1 MLTKKKDNQHP
12 NLLFL
17 LLNIHL
23 RYSAPLPSL
32 TTFLFIW
39 NKCMEIILSGG
50 SVVLSLEIYLFINK
64 RLTMSLTSQQAFM
77 ILM

>member
-1 MLTKKKDNQHP
+1 MLTKKKGNQHP

-50 SVVLSLEIYLFINK
+50 SGSVMLALEL
-64 RLTMSLTSQQAFM
+64 
-77 ILM
+77 